1 MSVVNI
7 LDRVT
12 EWARSSI
19 CPKITLKVPPESEK
33 APTDAGYEYQR
44 AHPAAFTLYVP
55 TKDKLGKDWLHPA
68 PPASPIPSVCVRFR
82 SGQDN
87 LAEGSGSIGIELCF
101 SSWSPGTHSK
111 DIILPSETDGMAWNR
126 WTGPETEEYFHRNGE
141 GWRDAWNMV
150 DIALREIESVTNI
163 DGLVVDRSVPIQFG
177 PLAEQ
182 EAIPDYYP
190 MWFAWVSFSVT
201 YPVVRH
207 LRGAEEFL

>member
-19 CPKITLKVPPESEK
+19 CPKILLKVPPENEK
-33 APTDAGYEYQR
+33 SPTDAGYEYQR
-44 AHPAAFTLYVP
+44 ANPAAFTLYVP

-87 LAEGSGSIGIELCF
+87 LATGNGSIGIELCF
-101 SSWSPGTHSK
+101 SAWSPGTHGE
-111 DIILPSETDGMAWNR
+111 DIILPSEEDGMAWKR
-126 WTGPETEEYFHRNGE
+126 WTEPEAEEYFHRNGE

-163 DGLVVDRSVPIQFG
+163 DGLVIDRSVPVQFG
-177 PLAEQ
+177 PLEEQ
-182 EAIPDYYP
+182 EDVPYYP

-201 YPVVRH
+201 YPVVRY
-207 LRGAEEFL
+207 LREAEEFL